1 MHMIEV
7 LGIFAVL
14 YFVTFAIICL
24 LRDKINVKI
33 GNLAFVLADVV
44 FFSFWTYSYYQMGWL
59 QGDEFLTL
67 GNISPLCFTLIAISP
82 FMGEKVR
89 DHVYS
94 ALSCL
99 WVGMFIAFIFSP
111 SHAYLFSFRE
121 QANLNYAAEAACHIL
136 CSLFGIYLVITKQ
149 VKLSAKTLIK
159 AMICLYS
166 IISMAV
172 VLNFVYH
179 RSYFGMDPYGK
190 YSIYMLDLFGSFWTT
205 LIAYFLGIF
214 VVLVLGWQSCR
225 GVMRLLDG
233 RRPAVSEDNA
243 QDIDGEPMVE
253 PNIEDNIDNE
263 SNRRRFAM
271 RFLRSRNRGG
281 GYKEIEEATNDEN
294 SDNV

>member
-7 LGIFAVL
+7 LGIFAIL

-24 LRDKINVKI
+24 WRDKFNVKI

-59 QGDEFLTL
+59 KGDEFLTL
-67 GNISPLCFTLIAISP
+67 GNISPLCFTLIALSP

-94 ALSCL
+94 AFSCL

-121 QANLNYAAEAACHIL
+121 EANLNYAAEAACHIL
-136 CSLFGIYLVITKQ
+136 CSLFGIYLVVTKQ
-149 VKLSAKTLIK
+149 VKLSAKTLFK

-166 IISMAV
+166 IISVAV

-179 RSYFGMDPYGK
+179 RSYFGMNPYGK
-190 YSIYMLDLFGSFWTT
+190 YSIYMLDLFGSFWVT
-205 LIAYFLGIF
+205 LLAYFLGIF
-214 VVLVLGWQSCR
+214 VVLVLGWQSFR
-225 GVMRLLDG
+225 GVMHMLDG
-233 RRPAVSEDNA
+233 RRPAVSEDDA
-243 QDIDGEPMVE
+243 QEADEVLKVE
-253 PNIEDNIDNE
+253 SDADVDDDE
-263 SNRRRFAM
+263 SDRRRFAM
-271 RFLRSRNRGG
+271 RFLRSRHRGG
-281 GYKEIEEATNDEN
+281 GYKDPNDSPVNEN
-294 SDNV
+294 SDNA